1 MKNAQKWLTD
11 KISGEYKD
19 KDQII
24 EIILFQCLI
33 NYVEIELD
41 GKIELDKINSNDS
54 WNKFY
59 AELKENYN
67 IVKNIIP
74 ELIEKKRILSSAMT
88 ESKDCLSFSESC
100 IDFSEIR
107 KLDDE
112 IEEKTSKILMWV
124 VKNRGFLWT

>member
-11 KISGEYKD
+11 KISGKYKD

-24 EIILFQCLI
+24 EIVLFQCLI
-33 NYVEIELD
+33 NYVEIELE
-41 GKIELDKINSNDS
+41 GKIELDKINSNNS

-59 AELKENYN
+59 AELKENYD
-67 IVKNIIP
+67 VAKNIIP
-74 ELIEKKRILSSAMT
+74 ELAKKERILSNT
-88 ESKDCLSFSESC
+88 IIENKDCL
-100 IDFSEIR
+100 DFSGIR

-112 IEEKTSKILMWV
+112 TEERKNKILAWV